1 MKSNLLL
8 HASFALFSSLMV
20 AGCSQNEILNESV
33 DTANVLKVNVTENV
47 FESVDSESRAVDNG
61 AATTFENGDKIGVY
75 IVKEGGEIVK
85 KNVTLTYN
93 GSAWDGT
100 LYYYEGA
107 DYIAYYPYDE
117 AMGEMTSVDDIK
129 DYFSE
134 NKYSVEQNS
143 AETYRNCDLMT
154 AEVKAKDVVEGG
166 NLDLALSHAMALVEF
181 NIPTYAYKT
190 SEDADAYTYGVPL
203 SDLTITLGET
213 VYTPYNIS
221 TGVYRCIV
229 SPSDA
234 AFDISGS
241 FTDAKEDKP
250 VKFAKTGVTMAANQ
264 YKRYNVTYD
273 GKEGTGVTTRHIEV
287 GDYYY
292 ADGNIVPKD
301 FTKIPE
307 GCIGVVFSTST
318 NGELALDGETA
329 CNHGYVL
336 SLKNASGGG
345 VGAGAWEYSLWTT
358 TPADWTTVGLTPTAY
373 ESVDW
378 STLQNDNNGLAY
390 TNAIVS
396 NIEADGVDKLKHAL
410 DTYGEPGMAM
420 EAYAASDKTTGW
432 FVPSVGQLISIVH
445 NLGGDSDFAGTQ
457 VTNESFKKINEVLEK
472 AGGEIESKKDDEF
485 ESNAGTKWWSSN
497 VGTAKS
503 GSTTGAF
510 LLELNNSG
518 KCEIWVAGYN
528 SKYRVRPILA
538 F

>member
-93 GSAWDGT
+93 GSTSAWDGT
-100 LYYYEGA
+100 LYYYEDA

-117 AMGEMTSVDDIK
+117 AMGEMTSVADIQK
-129 DYFSE
+129 YFSE
-134 NKYSVEQNS
+134 NKYTQDQNS
-143 AETYRNCDLMT
+143 AEAYRNCDLMT

-166 NLDLALSHAMALVEF
+166 DLNLALSHAMALVEF
-181 NIPTYAYKT
+181 SIPTYAYKT
-190 SEDADAYTYGVPL
+190 SEDANAYTYGVPL

-234 AFDISGS
+234 AFSISGS

-273 GKEGTGVTTRHIEV
+273 GKEGTGVTTRPIEV

-292 ADGNIVPKD
+292 ADGNIVPND

-307 GCIGVVFSTST
+307 GCIGVVFSITT
-318 NGELALDGETA
+318 NHEMALDGVTA

-336 SLKNASGGG
+336 SLKNASGNASGNT
-345 VGAGAWEYSLWTT
+345 GAWEYSLWTT
-358 TPADWTTVGLTPTAY
+358 TPFEWTTVGLTPVAQ
-373 ESVDW
+373 ENLSSIV
-378 STLQNDNNGLAY
+378 SDNNGLAY
-390 TNAIVS
+390 TNSIVS

-410 DTYGEPGMAM
+410 ETYGKQGMAM
-420 EAYAASDKTTGW
+420 EAYEASDKTTGW
-432 FVPSVGQLISIVH
+432 FVPSVGQLISIVR
-445 NLGGDSDFAGTQ
+445 NLGGDSDFVGVQ
-457 VTNESFKKINEVLEK
+457 VSDQTIYTKINEVLK
-472 AGGEIESKKDDEF
+472 RAGGEID
-485 ESNAGTKWWSSN
+485 SNTSTEWWSSN
-497 VGTAKS
+497 VGTKDS

-518 KCEIWVAGYN
+518 KCEIWVAGYG

>member
-33 DTANVLKVNVTENV
+33 DTANVLKVTVTENG
-47 FESVDSESRAVDNG
+47 FESVDSESRAIDNG

-75 IVKEGGEIVK
+75 IFKEGGEIVK

-134 NKYSVEQNS
+134 NKYTQEQNS
-143 AETYRNCDLMT
+143 AEAYRNCDLMT
-154 AEVKAKDVVEGG
+154 AEVKAENVQEGG
-166 NLDLALSHAMALVEF
+166 DLNLALSHAMALVEF
-181 NIPTYAYKT
+181 SIPTYAYKT

-203 SDLTITLGET
+203 SDLKITLGGT
-213 VYTPYNIS
+213 DYTPYNIS

-273 GKEGTGVTTRHIEV
+273 DKEGTGVTTRPIEV

-318 NGELALDGETA
+318 NGELARDGVTA
-329 CNHGYVL
+329 CSHGYVL
-336 SLKNASGGG
+336 SLKNASGNDSGNT
-345 VGAGAWEYSLWTT
+345 GAWNYSLWTT
-358 TPADWTTVGLTPTAY
+358 TPADWATIGLTLVAQ
-373 ESVDW
+373 ESLSSIV
-378 STLQNDNNGLAY
+378 SDNNGLAY
-390 TNAIVS
+390 TNAIVN
-396 NIEADGVDKLKHAL
+396 NITAEGNDKLKHAL
-410 DTYGEPGMAM
+410 GTYGKPGMAM

-432 FVPSVGQLISIVH
+432 FVPSVGQLISIVR
-445 NLGGDSDFAGTQ
+445 NLGGDSDFAGAQ
-457 VTNESFKKINEVLEK
+457 VSDPTIFENINKVLTKEK
-472 AGGEIESKKDDEF
+472 AGGEID
-485 ESNAGTKWWSSN
+485 SNTSTKWWSSN
-497 VGTAKS
+497 VGTKAS

-510 LLELNNSG
+510 LLELSSSG
-518 KCEIWVAGYN
+518 KCEIWVDGYG
-528 SKYRVRPILA
+528 SKNRVRPILA

>member
-85 KNVTLTYN
+85 KNVALTYN
-93 GSAWDGT
+93 GSTSAWDGT
-100 LYYYEGA
+100 LYYYEDA

-117 AMGEMTSVDDIK
+117 AMGEMTSVADIQK
-129 DYFSE
+129 YFSE
-134 NKYSVEQNS
+134 NKYTQDQNS
-143 AETYRNCDLMT
+143 AEAYRNCDLMT

-166 NLDLALSHAMALVEF
+166 DLNLALSHAMALVEF

-190 SEDADAYTYGVPL
+190 SDEADAYTYGVPL
-203 SDLTITLGET
+203 GDLTITLGGT
-213 VYTPYNIS
+213 DYTPYNIS

-234 AFDISGS
+234 AFSISGS

-250 VKFAKTGVTMAANQ
+250 VQFAKTGVTIAANQ
-264 YKRYNVTYD
+264 YKRYNVTY
-273 GKEGTGVTTRHIEV
+273 GGAPGTGVTTRPIEV

-301 FTKIPE
+301 FPTVPA
-307 GCIGVVFSTST
+307 GCIGVVFSTTT
-318 NGELALDGETA
+318 NHEMALDGVTA

-336 SLKNASGGG
+336 SLKNASGNASGNT
-345 VGAGAWEYSLWTT
+345 GAWEYSLWTT
-358 TPADWTTVGLTPTAY
+358 TPSEWTTVGLTPVAQ
-373 ESVDW
+373 ENLSSIV
-378 STLQNDNNGLAY
+378 SDNNGLAY
-390 TNAIVS
+390 TNPIVS

-410 DTYGEPGMAM
+410 ETYGKQGMAM
-420 EAYAASDKTTGW
+420 EAYEASDKTTGW
-432 FVPSVGQLISIVH
+432 FVPSVGQLISIVR
-445 NLGGDSDFAGTQ
+445 NLGGDSDFAGAQ
-457 VTNESFKKINEVLEK
+457 VSDQTIYTKINEVLKK
-472 AGGEIESKKDDEF
+472 AGGEID
-485 ESNAGTKWWSSN
+485 SNTSTKWWSSN
-497 VGTAKS
+497 VGTKDS

-510 LLELNNSG
+510 LLELDNNSG
-518 KCEIWVAGYN
+518 KCEIWVAGYG

>member
-1 MKSNLLL
+1 MKTNLLL
-8 HASFALFSSLMV
+8 HASFVFFSSLMV
-20 AGCSQNEILNESV
+20 AGCSQNEILEEQV
-33 DTANVLKVNVTENV
+33 VGDRVLKVNVTENA

-85 KNVTLTYN
+85 KNVALTYN
-93 GSAWDGT
+93 GSTSAWDGT

-143 AETYRNCDLMT
+143 AEAYRNCDLMT

-166 NLDLALSHAMALVEF
+166 DLNLALSHAMALVEF
-181 NIPTYAYKT
+181 SIPTYAYKT
-190 SEDADAYTYGVPL
+190 SEDANAYTYGVPL

-213 VYTPYNIS
+213 DYTPYNIS

-234 AFDISGS
+234 AFSISGS

-273 GKEGTGVTTRHIEV
+273 GKEGTGVTERPIEV

-292 ADGNIVPKD
+292 ADGNIVPND

-318 NGELALDGETA
+318 NGELARDGVTA
-329 CNHGYVL
+329 CSHGYVL
-336 SLKNASGGG
+336 SLKNASGG
-345 VGAGAWEYSLWTT
+345 VGAGAWDYSLWTT
-358 TPADWTTVGLTPTAY
+358 TPVDWGAVGLTLVA
-373 ESVDW
+373 EDNLSSIV
-378 STLQNDNNGLAY
+378 SDNNGLEY
-390 TNAIVS
+390 TNAIVN
-396 NIEADGVDKLKHAL
+396 NITAEGNDKLKHAL
-410 DTYGEPGMAM
+410 ETYGKPGMAM

-432 FVPSVGQLISIVH
+432 FAPSVGQLISIVR
-445 NLGGDSDFAGTQ
+445 NLGGDEDFAGAQ
-457 VTNESFKKINEVLEK
+457 VTNESFTKINEVLVK
-472 AGGEIESKKDDEF
+472 AGGDVD
-485 ESNAGTKWWSSN
+485 NGQTTTKWWSSN
-497 VGTAKS
+497 VGTKDS

-518 KCEIWVAGYN
+518 KCEIWVAGYG
-528 SKYRVRPILA
+528 SKYRIRPILA

>member
-93 GSAWDGT
+93 GSTSAWDGT
-100 LYYYEGA
+100 LYYYEDA

-117 AMGEMTSVDDIK
+117 AMGEMTSVADIQK
-129 DYFSE
+129 YFSE
-134 NKYSVEQNS
+134 NKYTQDQNS
-143 AETYRNCDLMT
+143 AEAYRNCDLMT

-166 NLDLALSHAMALVEF
+166 DLNLALSHAMALVEF

-190 SEDADAYTYGVPL
+190 SENANAYTYGVPL
-203 SDLTITLGET
+203 SDLKITLGEKE
-213 VYTPYNIS
+213 YIPYNIS

-234 AFDISGS
+234 AFSISGS

-250 VKFAKTGVTMAANQ
+250 VKFAKTGVTIAANQ

-273 GKEGTGVTTRHIEV
+273 AAPGTGVTKRPIEV

-292 ADGNIVPKD
+292 ADGNIVPKE
-301 FTKIPE
+301 FTKIPK

-318 NGELALDGETA
+318 NGELARDGVTA

-336 SLKNASGGG
+336 SLKNASGNPSGNT
-345 VGAGAWEYSLWTT
+345 GAWEYFLWTT
-358 TPADWTTVGLTPTAY
+358 TPADWTTVGLTPVAQ
-373 ESVDW
+373 ENLSSIV
-378 STLQNDNNGLAY
+378 SDNNGLAY

-396 NIEADGVDKLKHAL
+396 KIEADGVDKLKHAL
-410 DTYGEPGMAM
+410 ETYGKQGMAM
-420 EAYAASDKTTGW
+420 EAYEASDKTTGW
-432 FVPSVGQLISIVH
+432 FVPSVGQLISIVRS
-445 NLGGDSDFAGTQ
+445 LGGDEDFAGVQ
-457 VTNESFKKINEVLEK
+457 VSDQTIYTKINEVLKK
-472 AGGEIESKKDDEF
+472 AGGEID
-485 ESNAGTKWWSSN
+485 SNTSTKWWSSN
-497 VGTAKS
+497 VGTKDS

-510 LLELNNSG
+510 LLELNDIG
-518 KCEIWVAGYN
+518 KCEIWVAGYG

>member
-47 FESVDSESRAVDNG
+47 FESVDSESRAIDNG

-93 GSAWDGT
+93 GSTSAWDGT

-117 AMGEMTSVDDIK
+117 EMGEMTSVDDIK

-134 NKYSVEQNS
+134 NKYSEVQNS
-143 AETYRNCDLMT
+143 AEAYRNCDLMT

-166 NLDLALSHAMALVEF
+166 DLNLALSHAMALVEF
-181 NIPTYAYKT
+181 SIPTYAYKT
-190 SEDADAYTYGVPL
+190 SEDANAYTYGVPL

-234 AFDISGS
+234 AFSISGS

-250 VKFAKTGVTMAANQ
+250 VKFAKTGVTMVANQ

-273 GKEGTGVTTRHIEV
+273 GKEGTGVTTRPIEV

-292 ADGNIVPKD
+292 ADGNIVPND

-307 GCIGVVFSTST
+307 GCIGVVFSIST

-345 VGAGAWEYSLWTT
+345 VGAGAWDYSLWTT
-358 TPADWTTVGLTPTAY
+358 TPSDWATVGLTPVAQ
-373 ESVDW
+373 ENLSSIV
-378 STLQNDNNGLAY
+378 NDNAGLAY

-410 DTYGEPGMAM
+410 ETYGKPGMAM
-420 EAYAASDKTTGW
+420 EDYVASNKTTGW
-432 FVPSVGQLISIVH
+432 FVPSVGQLISIVR
-445 NLGGDSDFAGTQ
+445 NLGGDEDFAGTL
-457 VTNESFKKINEVLEK
+457 VTDATIYTNINEVLK
-472 AGGEIESKKDDEF
+472 RAGGEID
-485 ESNAGTKWWSSN
+485 SNTSTKWWSSN
-497 VGTAKS
+497 VGTKDS

-510 LLELNNSG
+510 LLELNDSG

-528 SKYRVRPILA
+528 TKKIRVRPILA